1 MAASGGRGRAVGTR
15 RTGAAREHLANERT
29 LLAWVRTGVTLIA
42 LGFAAARFGVFL
54 REDVAAR
61 NRVDAATFIGLALVG
76 TGASTTALALVR
88 FLRASD
94 QISDRRY
101 RAEYWPET
109 LLAALTAA
117 LGIGVVTYLL
127 VRG

>member
-1 MAASGGRGRAVGTR
+1 MANAGQGRAAGGR

-54 REDVAAR
+54 REDATTR
-61 NRVDAATFIGLALVG
+61 SRVDAATFIGVALVA
-76 TGASTTALALVR
+76 TGATSTAVALVR
-88 FLRASD
+88 FLRASE

-109 LLAALTAA
+109 LLAMLTAA
-117 LGIGVVTYLL
+117 LGIGVFTYLL
-127 VRG
+127 ARG

>member
-1 MAASGGRGRAVGTR
+1 VAATGGHGPAAGRP
-15 RTGAAREHLANERT
+15 RTSAAREHLANERT

-54 REDVAAR
+54 REDSSTR
-61 NRVDAATFIGLALVG
+61 TRLDAATLIGLSLVG
-76 TGASTTALALVR
+76 TGAASTALSLVR
-88 FLRASD
+88 FVRARD
-94 QISDRRY
+94 QIADGRF
-101 RAEYWPET
+101 RAEYWPEM

>member
-1 MAASGGRGRAVGTR
+1 VA
-15 RTGAAREHLANERT
+15 TGAKGTAARPRSTAREHLANERT

-54 REDVAAR
+54 RENASTR
-61 NRVDAATFIGLALVG
+61 SRIDAATVIGLSLVG
-76 TGASTTALALVR
+76 TGAASTAVSLLR
-88 FLRASD
+88 FLRARD
-94 QISDRRY
+94 QIAGGRF
-101 RAEYWPET
+101 RAEFWPEA

>member
-1 MAASGGRGRAVGTR
+1 VATTGGHGPAVPGP

-54 REDVAAR
+54 REDSATR
-61 NRVDAATFIGLALVG
+61 SRVDAATLIGLCLVC
-76 TGASTTALALVR
+76 TGAVSTAVSLGR
-88 FLRASD
+88 FLRARD
-94 QISDRRY
+94 QIADRHF

-117 LGIGVVTYLL
+117 LGVGVVTYLL